1 MYKASKSKIVL
12 TIVAT
17 LILFLGTTLT
27 AIYVSTYLSVHEKN
41 ANMLKIYTETYW
53 VKGSPEGN
61 LKNLMPTFDTS
72 EKSKLRYSLSFF
84 YSVAFSADGAV
95 ITVDNEM
102 PETRSDDYFIQLS
115 KRLETTGKAT
125 GTIDQWM
132 YRIETQ
138 KGVTLVAFKN
148 NEILDDDMMTLLKN
162 TIGFGA
168 VAILL
173 LIWPSIYLAHRIVE
187 PLETSYIKQKQFISN
202 ASHDLKTPLTVMLTN
217 AEMLETGIGENK
229 WLNYIKY
236 EVQLMGGL
244 VNQLLAL
251 TRSEQGKLKL
261 SPIDLSRVVLGSALP
276 FETLAF
282 EKEKKLEINIEENL
296 SVLGDEGEMANLV
309 SILLDNALEYAP
321 KGTNIE
327 LNLRAHRQ
335 QVHLTVSNESPPFTT
350 EELDKLFDRFY
361 RMDSART
368 GNSHFGLGLSIARA
382 IVFNHQGKIAAMYEN
397 NRLWVNVELP
407 RVNQ

>member
-1 MYKASKSKIVL
+1 MYKASKSKIVF
-12 TIVAT
+12 TIIAT
-17 LILFLGTTLT
+17 LILFLATTLS
-27 AIYVSTYLSVHEKN
+27 AIYISTYLSVHEKN

-53 VKGSPEGN
+53 VKGNPEGN
-61 LKNLMPTFDTS
+61 LKNLMPTLDTS

-102 PETRSDDYFIQLS
+102 PEILSDDYFIQLS
-115 KRLETTGKAT
+115 KQLVASGKNT

-162 TIGFGA
+162 TIGFGLA
-168 VAILL
+168 AILL
-173 LIWPSIYLAHRIVE
+173 LIWPSIFLAHRIVE
-187 PLETSYIKQKQFISN
+187 PLETAYVKQKQFISN
-202 ASHDLKTPLTVMLTN
+202 ASHDLKTPLTVVLTN
-217 AEMLETGIGENK
+217 AEMLETEIGENK

-236 EVQLMGGL
+236 EAQLMSHL

-251 TRSEQGKLKL
+251 TRSEHGKLTL

-282 EKEKKLEINIEENL
+282 EKEKILEINVEEDL
-296 SVLGDEGEMANLV
+296 YILGDEGELANLV
-309 SILLDNALEYAP
+309 AILLDNAIEYAP
-321 KGTNIE
+321 KGKPIQLDLTS
-327 LNLRAHRQ
+327 HRQ
-335 QVHLTVSNESPPFTT
+335 QVHLTVSNESHPYTSS
-350 EELDKLFDRFY
+350 ELDKLFDRFY

-368 GNSHFGLGLSIARA
+368 ANSHFGLGLSIAKA
-382 IVFNHQGKIAAMYEN
+382 IVGNHQGKIAAMYEN
-397 NRLWVNVELP
+397 NRLWVKVELLRANP
-407 RVNQ
+407 